1 MGSDGLTKVSTRD
14 LEQILRLV
22 HRGELGCPIDR
33 IGLATTGL
41 LRLGDD
47 LDVLAGL
54 EERAVRA
61 VIVAVL
67 AERRGAGGRL

>member
-1 MGSDGLTKVSTRD
+1 MKARSLKAIQTSD

-22 HRGELGCPIDR
+22 HRGALATPIDR
-33 IGLATTGL
+33 VGLAVNGL

-47 LDVLAGL
+47 LELLSGL
-54 EERAVRA
+54 DAKAVQA

-67 AERRGAGGRL
+67 AERRR

>member
-1 MGSDGLTKVSTRD
+1 MLGKRGLTGVKSED
-14 LEQILRLV
+14 LKRLLKCV
-22 HRGELGCPIDR
+22 HRGELPCPITQ

-47 LDVLAGL
+47 LDALRGLDEAG
-54 EERAVRA
+54 VRA

-67 AERRGAGGRL
+67 AERG